1 MSSFSKKVTAK
12 ILLATHTIV
21 VESLNHW
28 VFALSDFVST
38 QNAVHVLSV
47 TDVSRKKPAVFMLLS
62 IDTMV
67 IKKETPQ
74 KLIVDGEKLLIM
86 GILLLMIHPNTL
98 SHGANSQSKQK
109 KDVLYNNSYSFIND
123 SIIFINLSSHL
134 FF

>member
-1 MSSFSKKVTAK
+1 MLLQK

-28 VFALSDFVST
+28 FFALSDFVST

-47 TDVSRKKPAVFMLLS
+47 TDISRKKPAIFMLLS
-62 IDTMV
+62 INTMV

-98 SHGANSQSKQK
+98 SHDANSQSKQK

-123 SIIFINLSSHL
+123 SIIFINFSSHL
-134 FF
+134 FFLTQ